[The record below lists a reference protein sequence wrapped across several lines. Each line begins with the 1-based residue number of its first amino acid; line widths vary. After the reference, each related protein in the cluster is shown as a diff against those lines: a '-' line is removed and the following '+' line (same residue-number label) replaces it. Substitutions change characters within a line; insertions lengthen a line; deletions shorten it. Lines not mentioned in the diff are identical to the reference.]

1 LIVVELADKVQEM
14 IMRLWSKKRLIG
26 ESLEGKILPVVL
38 HQLKATP
45 SYFLVSKGRPAKV
58 NSEIL
63 QCLLDTSNIM
73 KINWALNVLIVTK
86 RSK

>member
-45 SYFLVSKGRPAKV
+45 SYFVASKGRPAKV